1 MQGKPPTKLTTDEIW
16 LRSLALKNA
25 LTITDIQLQKISR
38 YVELLKEWN
47 KRINL
52 ISRKDVADIWPNHIL
67 LSLAF
72 LFKVEIADGAR
83 ILDLGTGG
91 GLPGIP
97 LSILR
102 TEVAFVLLD
111 SIHKKTKAV
120 EEMAASLDLANASV
134 ICSRAEDLNKA
145 RNYQNA
151 FDAVIARA
159 VSGLENLVSWGMP
172 FLKKT
177 ATPIAA
183 PLKSNKIVV
192 SNSPVLI
199 TMKGGNTELEI
210 EKTLKRFPDVKIH
223 CMDLTF
229 KGSELLQNGDKKLIV
244 VETVKR

>member
-1 MQGKPPTKLTTDEIW
+1 MQGKPPTTLTTDEIW
-16 LRSLALKNA
+16 LRSLALKNG
-25 LTITDIQLQKISR
+25 LSITDIQLQKISR

-47 KRINL
+47 KHINL

-102 TEVAFVLLD
+102 PEVAFVLLD
-111 SIHKKTKAV
+111 SIHKKTKVV
-120 EEMAASLDLANASV
+120 EEMTTSLDLANVSV
-134 ICSRAEDLNKA
+134 ICSRAEDLNTVK
-145 RNYQNA
+145 NYQNA

-177 ATPIAA
+177 DAPIASHV
-183 PLKSNKIVV
+183 KSNNIIVR
-192 SNSPVLI
+192 NSPVLI

-210 EKTLKRFPDVKIH
+210 ERTLKRFPDVKIH
-223 CMDLTF
+223 SIDLTF
-229 KGSELLQNGDKKLIV
+229 KGSELLQNSDKKLIV
-244 VETVKR
+244 VEDIKR